1 MNLMSLLYLVL
12 GSFIIYAIL
21 KGLFKLVV
29 FVVIAGLVIGLI
41 NFLL

>member
-12 GSFIIYAIL
+12 GAFIIYAVL

-29 FVVIAGLVIGLI
+29 FVVIAGLVISLI

>member
-1 MNLMSLLYLVL
+1 MDLMSLLYLVL
-12 GSFIIYAIL
+12 GVFIIYAVL